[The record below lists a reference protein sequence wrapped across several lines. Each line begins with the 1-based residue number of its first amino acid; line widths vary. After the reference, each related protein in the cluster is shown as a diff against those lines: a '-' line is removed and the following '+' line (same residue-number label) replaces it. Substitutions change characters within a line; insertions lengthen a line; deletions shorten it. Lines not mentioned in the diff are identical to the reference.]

1 MSTRPKDLATI
12 YFYYFRVFTSL
23 SGLILQVTFCWEYQA
38 EVKICHFLGVI
49 GCVEKFPL
57 VDFQA
62 LFSHLKTWIYM
73 ELWWNLD
80 IYDGIWTFHDGIWT
94 FYDGKLTNWP
104 CWSEGKVG
112 TEPFTWLGQGFHFN
126 FSEIPFQKREN
137 LSIYGQNYGQL
148 RSNGD
153 FWRSCNRKKK
163 GFTDTPVFCNASRN
177 KEVLNEQVL
186 DWWIL
191 SFTIVRRLGD
201 QEKGCLGPEYGSR
214 DERGSNLDDG
224 RMAWRG
230 RHTHHRQDFPTSR
243 ILTSCLPSTNM
254 GLSGCVQT
262 DLGPHTST
270 ELFADTDSFT
280 RLCVSSAHSVS
291 HTGVCVRILW
301 TSAQNAEFLILL
313 SCLLCRRIH

>member
-1 MSTRPKDLATI
+1 MVFRLLRVPNRGEDLS
-12 YFYYFRVFTSL
+12 FFGCDWL
-23 SGLILQVTFCWEYQA
+23 CWE
-38 EVKICHFLGVI
+38 I
-49 GCVEKFPL
+49 PL
-57 VDFQA
+57 FDLQA

-177 KEVLNEQVL
+177 KDIIWVLKPRERQSSKVT
-186 DWWIL
+186 
-191 SFTIVRRLGD
+191 FRR
-201 QEKGCLGPEYGSR
+201 
-214 DERGSNLDDG
+214 
-224 RMAWRG
+224 A
-230 RHTHHRQDFPTSR
+230 
-243 ILTSCLPSTNM
+243 
-254 GLSGCVQT
+254 
-262 DLGPHTST
+262 
-270 ELFADTDSFT
+270 
-280 RLCVSSAHSVS
+280 
-291 HTGVCVRILW
+291 
-301 TSAQNAEFLILL
+301 
-313 SCLLCRRIH
+313 

>member
-1 MSTRPKDLATI
+1 MV
-12 YFYYFRVFTSL
+12 FRLLRVPNRGEVL
-23 SGLILQVTFCWEYQA
+23 SN
-38 EVKICHFLGVI
+38 LGEI
-49 GCVEKFPL
+49 GCIENFPL

-177 KEVLNEQVL
+177 
-186 DWWIL
+186 
-191 SFTIVRRLGD
+191 
-201 QEKGCLGPEYGSR
+201 
-214 DERGSNLDDG
+214 
-224 RMAWRG
+224 
-230 RHTHHRQDFPTSR
+230 THPDCDCYDR
-243 ILTSCLPSTNM
+243 
-254 GLSGCVQT
+254 
-262 DLGPHTST
+262 
-270 ELFADTDSFT
+270 A
-280 RLCVSSAHSVS
+280 
-291 HTGVCVRILW
+291 
-301 TSAQNAEFLILL
+301 
-313 SCLLCRRIH
+313 

>member
-1 MSTRPKDLATI
+1 MVFRLLRVPNRGEDLS
-12 YFYYFRVFTSL
+12 FFGCDWL
-23 SGLILQVTFCWEYQA
+23 CWE
-38 EVKICHFLGVI
+38 I
-49 GCVEKFPL
+49 PL
-57 VDFQA
+57 FDLQA

-163 GFTDTPVFCNASRN
+163 GFMFTPVNCNASRN
-177 KEVLNEQVL
+177 IGFQPLL
-186 DWWIL
+186 DHFVIHQRL
-191 SFTIVRRLGD
+191 TAIMLQSTIQLH
-201 QEKGCLGPEYGSR
+201 
-214 DERGSNLDDG
+214 NI
-224 RMAWRG
+224 
-230 RHTHHRQDFPTSR
+230 THK
-243 ILTSCLPSTNM
+243 
-254 GLSGCVQT
+254 
-262 DLGPHTST
+262 
-270 ELFADTDSFT
+270 
-280 RLCVSSAHSVS
+280 
-291 HTGVCVRILW
+291 
-301 TSAQNAEFLILL
+301 
-313 SCLLCRRIH
+313 